1 MQTLDKRITTL
12 EQASPTDIGPIF
24 IHLVGLGTKDNEIVR
39 IEKGSKLWER
49 QPNESEQD
57 LKDRAISEL
66 PPPKAGCSTVF
77 LCY

>member
-1 MQTLDKRITTL
+1 MQTLDKRITAL

-24 IHLVGLGTKDNEIVR
+24 IHLVGLDTKDNEIVR

-49 QPNESEQD
+49 QPNESEQE

>member
-1 MQTLDKRITTL
+1 MQTPDKRITAL

-24 IHLVGLGTKDNEIVR
+24 IHLVGLGIKDNGIVR

-66 PPPKAGCSTVF
+66 PPPKAGCRTVF
-77 LCY
+77 LC